1 MPSLPATASYSA
13 PPSVHSL
20 DSDFGAIID
29 NMDVENLTDND
40 FSLVRDTLYKAQVVI
55 LKNQAGCS
63 PKAQYELAHRFD
75 PNAHGYGHGK
85 TLDAKRSILHPDLK
99 TVPHQPE
106 VQIIGNGY
114 VPEYEG
120 LKNIQLKHPHHKTFH
135 KIAISDSD
143 DLTHTRF
150 YRWHIDA
157 ALYGLHPPRV
167 TTLLAVSVP
176 RGRRQTLRYDDGT
189 GDELNVPLGT
199 TAFVSGYKMYDLL
212 SDADKDFVRSSK
224 IEYAAHPYIWM
235 SGAKSR
241 SDGLGLVSDN
251 LELAESELPAIDRSK
266 IQILPMVWKNPVTGA
281 LALQIHP
288 SAVLKIHLRD
298 GSVIDDLNEVREV
311 VHRLQRP
318 GIAPQLVYA
327 HDWEEGDL
335 VLFHN
340 QGVLH
345 SVVGAFAPEEVRL
358 FRQCNMAASEPPVGP
373 EAVVAAA

>member
-1 MPSLPATASYSA
+1 MPGLAISA
-13 PPSVHSL
+13 FPTVRPLGV
-20 DSDFGAIID
+20 DFGAIIENVD
-29 NMDVENLTDND
+29 IENLTDD
-40 FSLVRDTLYKAQVVI
+40 AFFLIRDTLYKSQVVV

-63 PKAQYELAHRFD
+63 PKAQYELTHRFD

-106 VQIIGNGY
+106 VQIIGNGH

-120 LKNIQLKHPHHKTFH
+120 LKDIKLKHPHHKTFH
-135 KIAISDSD
+135 KFTIPASD

-157 ALYGLHPPRV
+157 ALYDLNPPKV

-176 RGRRQTLRYDDGT
+176 SGRRQTLRYDDDT
-189 GDELNVPLGT
+189 GDELDVPLGT
-199 TAFVSGYKMYDLL
+199 TAFASGYKMYNLL
-212 SDADKDFVRSSK
+212 SDIDKEFVRTSK
-224 IEYAAHPYIWM
+224 IEYAPHPYIWM

-241 SDGLGLVSDN
+241 SDGLGLFSDN
-251 LELAESELPAIDRSK
+251 LELPESELPPIDDSK
-266 IQILPMVWKNPVTGA
+266 IQVLPMVWKNPLTGA

-288 SAVLKIHLRD
+288 SAVKKIHLRD
-298 GSVIDDLNEVREV
+298 GKVIDDLKEVREI

-318 GIAPQLVYA
+318 GIAPKMVYA

-335 VLFHN
+335 VLFNN

-358 FRQCNMAASEPPVGP
+358 FRQCNMAASEPPLGPDAIVG
-373 EAVVAAA
+373 AA